1 MWYIVE
7 GVLVVI
13 VFGYLFALYSK
24 HLWYTKDLIQ
34 TNIKSIRP
42 CLETPTK
49 TSDNVP
55 AVRKR
60 SGTESHKAERGPK
73 ARKDSDAVSQPSG
86 TGNTFHEDNSF
97 RQFQKICSKIS
108 NNPSYLKKTEIV
120 AKFFKHGTGT
130 EFKVGTY
137 AVWLSITCFDSSKA
151 TLLFPLIPL
160 SFLFS
165 SSTISLTRS
174 ILINTFLFLSISS
187 SFYLRWNLFRCLFS
201 CLLKPFFFS
210 GRFVSLG

>member
-1 MWYIVE
+1 
-7 GVLVVI
+7 
-13 VFGYLFALYSK
+13 
-24 HLWYTKDLIQ
+24 LIQ

-60 SGTESHKAERGPK
+60 LGTESHKAERGPK

-86 TGNTFHEDNSF
+86 TGDTFHEDNSF

-151 TLLFPLIPL
+151 TLLFPLISL

-165 SSTISLTRS
+165 SSTWPGVFWS
-174 ILINTFLFLSISS
+174 IHSC
-187 SFYLRWNLFRCLFS
+187 FYQYLQVFTYDEICSDAYLVAYSN
-201 CLLKPFFFS
+201 FFFLRAICFF
-210 GRFVSLG
+210 GLNY